1 MLVDVSLTA
10 AVSHTCLRALLGAM
24 RNSVG
29 VCLVAYAA
37 ATGRPLGNRLAE
49 LVHCGP
55 AERGEAGQDALA
67 DRRAEEMNLAHPGNG
82 MTALHALVDKHD
94 RPDYV
99 KRYVEKGSQV
109 NAVDAFGR
117 TPLIGAAQH
126 AMVDSAKALLELGAD
141 KNIVNK
147 WGQKAAD
154 EARHGDNADYDLADY
169 IEGYGAACTEL

>member
-1 MLVDVSLTA
+1 MRSF
-10 AVSHTCLRALLGAM
+10 LLLA
-24 RNSVG
+24 S
-29 VCLVAYAA
+29 LVAYAA

-49 LVHCGP
+49 LVH
-55 AERGEAGQDALA
+55 QDPLNEEKI
-67 DRRAEEMNLAHPGNG
+67 DKMLSLIDDAEEMNLSHPGNG

-99 KRYVEKGSQV
+99 RKYVEKGSQV

-117 TPLIGAAQH
+117 TPLIIAAQH
-126 AMVDSAKALLELGAD
+126 AMVDSAKLLLELGAD

-169 IEGYGAACTEL
+169 IEGARARRPPERARNSV